1 MQHRHHHPSSFP
13 APAALLVL
21 ALVACGGEDATAI
34 EQSIEPLAPTPSP
47 GAEPPA
53 ASDAPPVS
61 EDDEPQFLLHSAVQ
75 ADDGGRLNYFTPVGS
90 LATVAT
96 ISYDG
101 SLELPGRARLYAAP
115 GVGYFAIGNAEGVSL
130 QRYELVDGRFV
141 PGQRLSLQSYGV
153 SSLGAQAVLFVNPT
167 LAYYKD
173 DGQGLIIAW
182 NPSSMTIE
190 DVIELPASLVRE
202 GYVMGLSD
210 WASRG
215 GEAFFAVSW
224 STPEFDRV
232 VPGTALVRLDLVTRE
247 LSVTPDDRCRGLQTA
262 ANVDDTLYFFSDVI
276 NGFGHAVYPDDA
288 GQQDCILRVVP
299 GAASFDP
306 LYAASMADAFPPN
319 TNATAVAVADG
330 GEVWVQLADLA
341 VVPTTPGSTYNEWY
355 ADGWTWWH
363 LPIETLGGAVRVD
376 LPAGA
381 YSGTAFTAGSR
392 LFISQSAPDYSLTT
406 LVDVSAPTPTPGLSF
421 PGFSLDV
428 ARIR

>member
-306 LYAASMADAFPPN
+306 SYAASMADAFPPN
-319 TNATAVAVADG
+319 TNASAVAVADG

>member
-1 MQHRHHHPSSFP
+1 MQHRHHHPSSF
-13 APAALLVL
+13 AAQAALLVL
-21 ALVACGGEDATAI
+21 ALVACGGEDATAV

-47 GAEPPA
+47 GVEPPA
-53 ASDAPPVS
+53 TSDPPASAN
-61 EDDEPQFLLHSAVQ
+61 DEPEFLLHSAVQ
-75 ADDGGRLNYFTPVGS
+75 ADDGGRLNYFTPVSS

-96 ISYDG
+96 LSYEG

>member
-1 MQHRHHHPSSFP
+1 MQHTHHHPSSF
-13 APAALLVL
+13 AAAVAFLAL
-21 ALVACGGEDATAI
+21 ALVACGGEDATAV

-53 ASDAPPVS
+53 ASDAPPAS

-75 ADDGGRLNYFTPVGS
+75 GDDGGRLNYFTPVSS

-96 ISYDG
+96 LSYEG

-130 QRYELVDGRFV
+130 QRYELIDGRFV
-141 PGQRLSLQSYGV
+141 PGASMSLQSYGV
-153 SSLGAQAVLFVNPT
+153 SSLGAQAVLFASPT

-173 DGQGLIIAW
+173 DRQGLIIAW

-190 DVIELPASLVRE
+190 DVIELPASLARD

-210 WASRG
+210 WASRD
-215 GEAFFAVSW
+215 GEAFFAVGW
-224 STPEFDRV
+224 STPEYDRV
-232 VPGTALVRLDLVTRE
+232 APGAALVRLDLATRE
-247 LSVTPDDRCRGLQTA
+247 LSISSDDRCRGLQTA
-262 ANVDDTLYFFSDVI
+262 ANFDGTLYFFSDVI
-276 NGFGHAVYPDDA
+276 NGFGHAVYPGDA
-288 GQQDCILRVVP
+288 GQQDCILRVVT
-299 GAASFDP
+299 GATSFDP
-306 LYAASMADAFPPN
+306 LYAASMAGAFPPN
-319 TNATAVAVADG
+319 TNATAVAVTDG

-341 VVPTTPGSTYNEWY
+341 VAPTTPGSTYNEWY

-363 LPIETLGGAVRVD
+363 LPLETLSGAVRVE
-376 LPAGA
+376 LPPGA

-392 LFISQSAPDYSLTT
+392 LFISQSAADYALTT
-406 LVDVSAPTPTPGLSF
+406 LVDVSAPAPTPGLSF